1 MRIMMFLILSFLG
14 WINICIGQRN
24 IIYTNDK
31 DSVVDKSIANRYKIL
46 YFDSLQSRS
55 IKEIYAM
62 DGVLQFK
69 ISYLSDVKDGLY
81 SAYYSNGN
89 PSDSG
94 FFKADSRFGR
104 WKNYHTNGKLASIAY
119 YNGYSS
125 LPASCDSCWDEIG
138 NIQKCIRSESPLF
151 IGGNEAMYSFISKQI
166 KYPKEAKKN
175 RISGTVIVNAV
186 IDYFGN
192 VTKPQIYKSVDKNLD
207 DEALRVVKMLPIWK
221 PAIYFNK
228 PIIGYVNIPVV
239 FSL

>member
-1 MRIMMFLILSFLG
+1 
-14 WINICIGQRN
+14 
-24 IIYTNDK
+24 
-31 DSVVDKSIANRYKIL
+31 
-46 YFDSLQSRS
+46 
-55 IKEIYAM
+55 
-62 DGVLQFK
+62 
-69 ISYLSDVKDGLY
+69 
-81 SAYYSNGN
+81 
-89 PSDSG
+89 
-94 FFKADSRFGR
+94 
-104 WKNYHTNGKLASIAY
+104 
-119 YNGYSS
+119 
-125 LPASCDSCWDEIG
+125 
-138 NIQKCIRSESPLF
+138 
-151 IGGNEAMYSFISKQI
+151 MYSFISKQI